1 MFVIILPL
9 SDKLVSFLFFQ
20 HSLQKQLIPAPLRL
34 MYFLAGRLLC
44 GFLHEQAYIEM
55 RAFYMQIGPLK
66 RIGINLSEVN
76 YI

>member
-1 MFVIILPL
+1 
-9 SDKLVSFLFFQ
+9 
-20 HSLQKQLIPAPLRL
+20 

-76 YI
+76 YIWETQLIAMYKLFLDSLRKRGHRLCITEC